1 VFDEEEFARAQAY
14 GLAGAEVVWKV
25 IKESIPQMD
34 AMSAL
39 PPLGQSSIEA
49 MENMAQSDD
58 DIKMSDQESD
68 DAKVEI

>member
-1 VFDEEEFARAQAY
+1 MFDEEEFTRAQAF
-14 GLAGAEVVWKV
+14 GLAGAEVVWKA

-39 PPLGQSSIEA
+39 PPLSQSSL
-49 MENMAQSDD
+49 ENLAQSDD
-58 DIKMSDQESD
+58 DIRMGDQDSD